1 MGETPLQILC
11 RSNASASD
19 KLHLLPRFSESINVA
34 DVNGVTPLHAAVM
47 WLDVQVVQ
55 ALIDAGAAVDAVD
68 TRGVTPLMLAAMMPV
83 ELKFLG
89 VNELEPKVS
98 LLDVMYEASTR
109 AGANGS
115 LLRDITGR
123 TWLHHLCVS
132 ALSVFV

>member
-47 WLDVQVVQ
+47 WLDVQVVK

-89 VNELEPKVS
+89 VNE
-98 LLDVMYEASTR
+98 LDVMYEASTR